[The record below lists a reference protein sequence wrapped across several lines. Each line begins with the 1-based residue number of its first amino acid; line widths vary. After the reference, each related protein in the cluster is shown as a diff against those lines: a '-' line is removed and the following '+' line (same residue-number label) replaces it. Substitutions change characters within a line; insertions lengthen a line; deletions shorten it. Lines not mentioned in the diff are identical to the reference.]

1 MKEINIL
8 ERNREVFDWIAEKS
22 TLTKP
27 ASHKE
32 INDARN
38 GKISLC
44 LTAEKYIPQSWLP
57 D

>member
-8 ERNREVFDWIAEKS
+8 ERNKEVFDWIAEKS